1 MEACGKHE
9 RRSPR
14 TIRALAYIP
23 VLAVFASLWI
33 SCAKEVEREREPNDS
48 FAAANPLRLGESI
61 NGTLGT
67 RNDQDFFRLDI
78 AEHRI
83 VDIQLGPVRGIN
95 HALRIWKGESSPVL
109 VKLIDDMRKSSPER
123 ICNLYLEA
131 GVYYISIGFGERD
144 APAPSL
150 ESGYELIVRGREPG
164 DGDEREPNDGWETA
178 QRIESEREVVGFFS
192 PAYNRL
198 NAGGEFPLREEDWFA
213 YTPELKEGRPVVVDV
228 EVSAVAGI
236 NPSLYLYNPSLEL
249 VATADA
255 GSVNEGESIRDF
267 GISAPG
273 NYFIVVASKSFES
286 NHEYPYRLSLR
297 VKEFDISNEMEPNNA
312 PNRANAMAGDKI
324 NGRVWPE
331 GDRDYFLHR
340 GKPELNFYRIEAI
353 PPGGLDLALGL
364 LNGEGELL
372 FEIDNGGRGEA
383 EVMPD
388 APLSGDFYAVVSSK
402 RGQSDRENPYR
413 LIVTRLP
420 RGEVFEREP
429 NDSKQQAT
437 RLGGGRIKGYIS
449 RKKDMDYYLV
459 ERAGRE
465 RMQFSLK
472 GVSRAS
478 LRFSV
483 TDPAGYVVAA
493 REVKGN
499 RIGSI
504 SEIVDRK
511 AYVIVEA
518 LAENYDEPY
527 VLTIRRKK

>member
-1 MEACGKHE
+1 MEAREKRKCRG
-9 RRSPR
+9 PV
-14 TIRALAYIP
+14 TIRAFAYMSLLVVI
-23 VLAVFASLWI
+23 ASLWI
-33 SCAKEVEREREPNDS
+33 SCAKEIEREREPNDS
-48 FAAANPLRLGESI
+48 FAAANTLRLGESI
-61 NGTLGT
+61 RGTLGT

-78 AEHRI
+78 AEPRV
-83 VDIQLGPVRGIN
+83 VDIRLGPVKGIN

-123 ICNLYLEA
+123 ICNLHLET
-131 GVYYISIGFGERD
+131 GVYYMSIGFGERD
-144 APAPSL
+144 APAPNL

-178 QRIESEREVVGFFS
+178 QRIEPEREVIGFFS

-198 NAGGEFPLREEDWFA
+198 SAGGEFPLREEDWFV
-213 YTPELKEGRPVVVDV
+213 YTPQPKEGRPVVVDI

-236 NPSLYLYNPSLEL
+236 NPLLYLYNPSLEL
-249 VATADA
+249 VSTADA
-255 GSVNEGESIRDF
+255 GSLNEGESIRDF

-273 NYFIVVASKSFES
+273 NYYIVVASKSFES
-286 NHEYPYRLSLR
+286 NHELPYRLLLH
-297 VKEFDISNEMEPNNA
+297 VKEFDISNELEPNNA
-312 PNRANAMAGDKI
+312 PDRANAMAGDKI

-340 GKPELNFYRIEAI
+340 GKAELDFYRIEAI
-353 PPGGLDLALGL
+353 PPGGLDLALAL
-364 LNGEGELL
+364 LNSEGERL
-372 FEIDNGGRGEA
+372 FEIDNGGRGET

-449 RKKDMDYYLV
+449 RKKDTDFYLV
-459 ERAGRE
+459 ERAGRV
-465 RMQFSLK
+465 RMQFLLK
-472 GVSRAS
+472 GVNRAA

-483 TDPAGYVVAA
+483 TDPAGYIVAA

-499 RIGSI
+499 RIGAI

-511 AYVIVEA
+511 AYVVVEA

-527 VLTIRRKK
+527 VLTIRGKK